1 MASDAL
7 LHRVKKVR
15 ISETVV
21 DQIILLID
29 EGRLKIGDQ
38 LPGERELVNQLQV
51 GRASVREALRILEA
65 QGVIEVRPGKGTF
78 IVGEATPEGD
88 EGIAQ
93 WFRQHVTEEYDF
105 LEVREA
111 LDRKAAVLASTRASA
126 TDLAAMKGYLDASQ
140 RCIDAGD
147 LDGLVSLDKQFH
159 LSIAAAT
166 GNNMLFHL
174 LTSVHEAMVDP
185 RRSLIRLKG
194 RAAIS
199 HKEHSA
205 IYEAIKRHDPVTA
218 EQAVVAHAASVRE
231 AVDYLTENQ
240 RKR

>member
-1 MASDAL
+1 MTSDAL

-21 DQIILLID
+21 DQILLLID

-78 IVGEATPEGD
+78 IVGEAIADGD

-93 WFRQHVTEEYDF
+93 WFRQHVAEEYDF

-111 LDRKAAVLASTRASA
+111 LDRKAAVLAAARASA
-126 TDLAAMKGYLDASQ
+126 SDLSRMKGLLDESLTAIES
-140 RCIDAGD
+140 GD
-147 LDGLVSLDKQFH
+147 LDRLVSLDKQFH
-159 LSIAAAT
+159 LSIASAT
-166 GNNMLFHL
+166 GNDMLFHL

-194 RAAIS
+194 RAAVS
-199 HKEHSA
+199 HKEHIA
-205 IYEAIKRHDPVTA
+205 IYDAIRRHNSEAA
-218 EQAVVAHAASVRE
+218 EKAVIAHAVSVRE
-231 AVDYLTENQ
+231 AVESLTDHQTN
-240 RKR
+240 R

>member
-1 MASDAL
+1 MTSDAL

-78 IVGEATPEGD
+78 IVGEAIAEGD

-93 WFRQHVTEEYDF
+93 WFRQHVAEEYDF

-111 LDRKAAVLASTRASA
+111 LDRKAAVLAASRASA
-126 TDLAAMKGYLDASQ
+126 ADLATMNGFLEASQ
-140 RCIDAGD
+140 RCLESGD
-147 LDGLVSLDKQFH
+147 LDSLVSLDKQFH

-185 RRSLIRLKG
+185 RRSLIRVKG
-194 RAAIS
+194 RAAVS
-199 HKEHSA
+199 HKEHRA
-205 IYEAIKRHDPVTA
+205 IYDAIKRHDASAA
-218 EQAVVAHAASVRE
+218 EKAVIAHSASVRE
-231 AVDYLTENQ
+231 AVESLTESQ
-240 RKR
+240 RVR